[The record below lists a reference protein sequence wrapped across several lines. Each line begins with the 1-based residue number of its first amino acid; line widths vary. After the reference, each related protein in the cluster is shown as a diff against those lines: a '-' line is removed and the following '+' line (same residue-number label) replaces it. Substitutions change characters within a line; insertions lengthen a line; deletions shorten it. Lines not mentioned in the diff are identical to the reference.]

1 MFSRRTFLRALPV
14 TALLLA
20 QVPLSPLAGATPG
33 GLDTAF
39 GGDGKVKAAPARRGG
54 LANAVAIQADGRI
67 VVAGQSVGSKP
78 KFAVVRYNTDGT
90 LDTTFG
96 GDGKVITNF
105 AKGNDQGNAVA
116 IQADGKIVVAGGS
129 GNGGANPTFA
139 LARYNSDGTLDTTLD
154 GDGRVTTDFTDGF
167 DAASA
172 VAIQGDGK
180 IVAAGQSGD
189 GAEFAVARYNTDGAL
204 DSTFDGDGKVT
215 TDFTDGFETANAVA
229 IQGDE
234 KIIAA
239 GHASGG
245 PALARYNTDG
255 TPDSTFGGDG
265 RVLPEVACCAVVSVY
280 DATLQPDGKIV
291 TAGEWFECFGAGD
304 CGANLMVVRYNT
316 DGTLDTSF
324 SSDGVAFGIC
334 GRANALAIQADGKI
348 VAAGVVD
355 CGSLPGKSQGDF
367 LLARYDTDGT
377 RDGTFGK
384 RGRVLTSFT
393 RNWDEAMGVGIQA
406 DGKIVAGGG
415 GAVSGP
421 HPKFAVARYLPS

>member
-1 MFSRRTFLRALPV
+1 MFSRRTLLRSLPV

-20 QVPLSPLAGATPG
+20 QVTLSPLADATPG
-33 GLDTAF
+33 DLDADF
-39 GGDGKVKAAPARRGG
+39 GGDGKVKTAPAPRGG

-105 AKGNDQGNAVA
+105 AKGDDQGNAVA

-129 GNGGANPTFA
+129 GNGGANPKFA
-139 LARYNSDGTLDTTLD
+139 L
-154 GDGRVTTDFTDGF
+154 
-167 DAASA
+167 
-172 VAIQGDGK
+172 
-180 IVAAGQSGD
+180 
-189 GAEFAVARYNTDGAL
+189 ARYNTDGAL

-234 KIIAA
+234 KIVAA
-239 GHASGG
+239 GNASGG

-265 RVLPEVACCAVVSVY
+265 KVLPEVACCAVVSVY

-304 CGANLMVVRYNT
+304 CGTNLMVVRYNT

-334 GRANALAIQADGKI
+334 GRANALTIQADGKI

-406 DGKIVAGGG
+406 DGKIVAAGGG
-415 GAVSGP
+415 GL
-421 HPKFAVARYLPS
+421 HPKFAVARYLSS